1 MESYDSSF
9 GLTVDPFGLKLGKVY
24 ISNQDQNQNTA
35 PWRTTPNDKLEA
47 TLKTRKIIRQFFRKP
62 FIAVLTT
69 LVLIACSSVPEPDV
83 GPREAESVKP
93 EPAPV
98 TTIDTIMTMWLAS
111 VRDWNPDAYAACY
124 WPDARYTVIR
134 TVGQVERFPDR
145 DAMMNNIS
153 TLMQNQNLRKY
164 ISGLEMTIQNDVAA
178 SAGVK
183 AERTYISETEPF
195 FRSFVFEQRDGE
207 WKISNHTAYQEFA
220 ADPPSTPF
228 LAWADADGNNILQ
241 KAERDAVFGAIWNTM
256 LAPGVVDNPSDELY
270 DWNDDGSIDADE
282 AGRLMS
288 ELFWSRPLRFGSLY
302 PASSVA
308 MLDPDGKGWLNIHNA
323 NALRWTSAGQLFHP
337 PGAVRDKQDA
347 LKDFDGDEYLSLGE
361 ITLHA
366 LIVSHNSIFMDA
378 EPFMIR
384 EMSGSAPEILN
395 WADWNG
401 DGKLQDHEKEGIAYK
416 LFEVMENGKSVIV
429 SPMEKAFDAND
440 DGLLDKA
447 EAANIRSTFFPT
459 WVDGKEWNGEDAIST
474 VDAWLAGL

>member
-1 MESYDSSF
+1 M
-9 GLTVDPFGLKLGKVY
+9 
-24 ISNQDQNQNTA
+24 
-35 PWRTTPNDKLEA
+35 
-47 TLKTRKIIRQFFRKP
+47 KTRKIIRPFLPPSFLKP
-62 FIAVLTT
+62 FVAALTA
-69 LVLIACSSVPEPDV
+69 LVLIACSSIPEPDV
-83 GPREAESVKP
+83 GPREAESAQQ
-93 EPAPV
+93 EPAPTV
-98 TTIDTIMTMWLAS
+98 ALDALMAKWLAS
-111 VRDWNPDAYAACY
+111 VRDWNPDTYEACY

-134 TVGQVERFPDR
+134 TVGQVERFLDR
-145 DAMMNNIS
+145 DAMMKNIS
-153 TLMQNQNLRKY
+153 MLMQNQNLRKY
-164 ISGLEMTIQNDVAA
+164 ISGLEMTIQNDVAVA
-178 SAGVK
+178 AGVK

-195 FRSFVFEQRDGE
+195 FRSFAFEQRDGE
-207 WKISNHTAYQEFA
+207 WKISSHTAYQEFT

-228 LAWADADGNNILQ
+228 LAWADTDGNRVLQ

-256 LAPGVVDNPSDELY
+256 LTPGEVDNPSDELY
-270 DWNDDGSIDADE
+270 DWNDDGSIDVDE
-282 AGRLMS
+282 AERLMS

-308 MLDPDGKGWLNIHNA
+308 MLDPDGKGYLNVHNA
-323 NALRWTSAGQLFHP
+323 NALRWSSAGQLFHP

-347 LKDFDGDEYLSLGE
+347 LKDFDGDEYLSMGE
-361 ITLHA
+361 ITIHA
-366 LIVSHNSIFMDA
+366 LVVSHNSIFMDA
-378 EPFMIR
+378 EPFMTR

-447 EAANIRSTFFPT
+447 EAADIRSTIFPA
-459 WVDGKEWNGEDAIST
+459 WVNAKEWNGEAAIPA